1 MEFERIRRL
10 ISDHLNVDEESITLE
25 TDLVED
31 LKADSLDIVELIMDM
46 EAEFGIEVPDEDLP
60 GVTTV
65 GGIVEYLKAHK

>member
-10 ISDHLNVDEESITLE
+10 ISDHLNVDEESITME

>member
-10 ISDHLNVDEESITLE
+10 ISDHLNVDEESITME

-60 GVTTV
+60 SVTTV